1 MQLLKSIPSFVR
13 LILGIL
19 AIVILLY
26 VIDVH
31 TVVAALRD
39 IRLIDLVY
47 LLVLSI
53 ALVLVSVMK
62 WRAFLERL
70 GIQASIPHLFR
81 LYLVGYFVNLIM
93 PSSLGGDVVRSIYV
107 GNNVDKVRAV
117 SATLLERYTGLLA
130 MVFMSLIAVF
140 FAPQVTTQVR
150 TLTFVVG
157 FATLALTVALLTGQ
171 LVRLSAL
178 LRVPLKIHTKLER
191 LQEGLHWGLSDRA
204 LLIRAAVLSISF
216 HLLTIVNTAAV
227 GHAVGWETI
236 PWSDLLVVVPLILLV
251 GAIPVSPQGL
261 GIQEGAFLF
270 FLHSVGA
277 TTGQAL
283 AIGLVLRAKSYVL
296 AAVGGVM
303 WLGLSK
309 SRAAEPEEGGV
320 LPEYPTL

>member
-1 MQLLKSIPSFVR
+1 MQALKSIPSFVR
-13 LILGIL
+13 PILGL
-19 AIVILLY
+19 AAIAILLY

-39 IRLIDLVY
+39 IRSIDLGY
-47 LLVLSI
+47 LLLLSI
-53 ALVLVSVMK
+53 ALIFVSVMK

-107 GNNVDKVRAV
+107 GNKADKVRAV

-130 MVFMSLIAVF
+130 MVFMSLIAVL

-150 TLTFVVG
+150 TLTFLVG
-157 FATLALTVALLTGQ
+157 FGTLALTVALLTGQ
-171 LVRLSAL
+171 LLRLSAL
-178 LRVPLKIHTKLER
+178 LRVPAKIHLKLER
-191 LQEGLHWGLSDRA
+191 LQEGLHWGLSDRG
-204 LLIRAAVLSISF
+204 LLIKAAVLSISF

-236 PWSDLLVVVPLILLV
+236 PWGDLLVVVPLILLV
-251 GAIPVSPQGL
+251 GAIPISPQGL

-296 AAVGGVM
+296 AAVGGVL

-309 SRAAEPEEGGV
+309 RRKEAPEVESV
-320 LPEYPTL
+320 LPEYPTV

>member
-1 MQLLKSIPSFVR
+1 MPTFVR
-13 LILGIL
+13 PILGIA
-19 AIVILLY
+19 AIGILLY

-31 TVVAALRD
+31 TVIAALRD

-53 ALVLVSVMK
+53 ALILVSVMK
-62 WRAFLERL
+62 WRAFLHRL
-70 GIQASIPHLFR
+70 GIQASIVHLFR
-81 LYLVGYFVNLIM
+81 LYLVGYFVNLIT

-157 FATLALTVALLTGQ
+157 FATLAITAALLTGQ

-191 LQEGLHWGLSDRA
+191 LQEGLHWGLSDRS
-204 LLIRAAVLSISF
+204 LLLKAAVLSISF

-251 GAIPVSPQGL
+251 GAIPISPQGL

-303 WLGLSK
+303 WLGVSK
-309 SRAAEPEEGGV
+309 RHRAHPDEDSE

>member
-1 MQLLKSIPSFVR
+1 MQALKSIPSFVR
-13 LILGIL
+13 PILGL
-19 AIVILLY
+19 AAIAILLY

-39 IRLIDLVY
+39 IRSIDLVY
-47 LLVLSI
+47 LLLLSL
-53 ALVLVSVMK
+53 ALIFVSVMK

-130 MVFMSLIAVF
+130 MVFMSLIAVS

-150 TLTFVVG
+150 TLTFLVG
-157 FATLALTVALLTGQ
+157 FGTLALTVALLTGQ
-171 LVRLSAL
+171 LLRLSAL
-178 LRVPLKIHTKLER
+178 LRVPAKIHLKLER
-191 LQEGLHWGLSDRA
+191 LQEGLHWGLSDRG
-204 LLIRAAVLSISF
+204 LLIKAAVLSISF

-251 GAIPVSPQGL
+251 GAIPISPQGL

-309 SRAAEPEEGGV
+309 GRAADPEEGSV
-320 LPEYPTL
+320 LPEYPTV